1 MSYRRPWHEIV
12 NEIYD
17 SGIRTRN
24 GSHVTIPHIT
34 YHLFGDVE
42 PESLIN
48 AAKAAS
54 DKLIQSASDEAYSR
68 KLKREIV
75 DARNFV
81 LTCAYFARPD
91 ASDETDAAYAAYK
104 KEWMASI
111 SRAKLKY
118 AAESSEGCPHI
129 PNPWWRRRYFLASAL
144 MIIMGVPAKIADRL
158 YAQRIF
164 KLEQR
169 EGGCN
174 D

>member
-24 GSHVTIPHIT
+24 GSPVTIPQIT

-42 PESLIN
+42 PESLIM
-48 AAKAAS
+48 AATAAS
-54 DKLIQSASDEAYSR
+54 DTLIASASDEANSR

-81 LTCAYFARPD
+81 LTCAYFARAD
-91 ASDETDAAYAAYK
+91 ANDERDEAYTPYK

-111 SRAKLKY
+111 SRAKIKY
-118 AAESSEGCPHI
+118 ASESSEGCPHI

-164 KLEQR
+164 KLEQGR
-169 EGGCN
+169 EG
-174 D
+174 